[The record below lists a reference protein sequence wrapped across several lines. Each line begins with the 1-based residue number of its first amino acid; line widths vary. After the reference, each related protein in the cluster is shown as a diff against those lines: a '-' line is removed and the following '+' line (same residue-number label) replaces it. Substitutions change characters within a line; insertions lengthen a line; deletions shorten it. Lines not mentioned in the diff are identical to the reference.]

1 MRQIGLDFSKVI
13 LGDKIELG
21 LIGQASTENLIGKD
35 TDSGSIALSRR
46 SRKKQEALAFLV
58 LFDKLIISNLVG
70 GRYSIPSLE
79 DKNILKVLNVTP
91 KLVKDFAGT
100 GWLENRDPNVFLK
113 CLNRTTTVRP
123 LILNYLARNRIEFP
137 SYIAKA
143 TKESYKKV
151 INEIINFAH
160 AHYSCDEDGIKKN
173 LFSSILD
180 DQLIKDIRKN
190 LTVQTESNFWNP
202 IDVILLGAFHAGALL
217 ESYMELSMEH
227 KAGVATFEFLGSS
240 HLWNNCPISQR
251 KLENI
256 GNDFLLLRTSLHE
269 EMTFFPR
276 IDGISHAL
284 RLKKDPN
291 IKAFRK
297 QLSLFQ
303 NSIIKGD
310 ASDLTLLRR
319 EVKSA
324 AQALSKISSSR
335 RKFSWLTYLT
345 IPATALESIFIGLP
359 IMSLSIS
366 VPTIGFN
373 VYDSVVSKKNKWI
386 LFGGG

>member
-1 MRQIGLDFSKVI
+1 M
-13 LGDKIELG
+13 
-21 LIGQASTENLIGKD
+21 
-35 TDSGSIALSRR
+35 
-46 SRKKQEALAFLV
+46 
-58 LFDKLIISNLVG
+58 
-70 GRYSIPSLE
+70 
-79 DKNILKVLNVTP
+79 
-91 KLVKDFAGT
+91 
-100 GWLENRDPNVFLK
+100 
-113 CLNRTTTVRP
+113 
-123 LILNYLARNRIEFP
+123 
-137 SYIAKA
+137 
-143 TKESYKKV
+143 
-151 INEIINFAH
+151 
-160 AHYSCDEDGIKKN
+160 
-173 LFSSILD
+173 D
-180 DQLIKDIRKN
+180 DQLIKYIRKN
-190 LTVQTESNFWNP
+190 LTVQAESNFWNP

-284 RLKKDPN
+284 RLRKDPN

-359 IMSLSIS
+359 IISLSIS
-366 VPTIGFN
+366 VPAIGFN
-373 VYDSVVSKKNKWI
+373 VYDSVVSEKNKWI